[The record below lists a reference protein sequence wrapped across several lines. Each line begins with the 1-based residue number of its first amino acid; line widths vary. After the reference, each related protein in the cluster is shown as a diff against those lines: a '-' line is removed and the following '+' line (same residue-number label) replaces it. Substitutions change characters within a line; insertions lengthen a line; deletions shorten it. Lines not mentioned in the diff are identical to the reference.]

1 LNPKPTHF
9 LPKKKACTYQHVLI
23 MEGGEMEAD
32 VTMQQ
37 DDESIWIESDQS
49 IKDKSKH
56 DYK

>member
-9 LPKKKACTYQHVLI
+9 PPKKKACTYQHVLI

-37 DDESIWIESDQS
+37 DDESI
-49 IKDKSKH
+49 
-56 DYK
+56 